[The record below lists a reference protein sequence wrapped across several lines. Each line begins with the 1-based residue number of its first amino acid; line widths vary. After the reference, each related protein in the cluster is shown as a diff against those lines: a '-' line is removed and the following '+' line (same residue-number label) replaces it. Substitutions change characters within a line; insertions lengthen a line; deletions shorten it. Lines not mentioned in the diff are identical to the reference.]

1 MLADR
6 LGRRARRILRT
17 DLLVTLAPAGLIIA
31 IAFGITMLFVKP
43 APPKRLTIAI
53 DPDEGGSRYYAR
65 RYQEI
70 VKRQGVTLDIRQ
82 TGGSL
87 ANVQLLA
94 NPGSGVDVALVQSGT
109 DPGAGGGQLVSLGS
123 LSYVPLWV
131 FYRGDPIDDVRG
143 LKGRRLAV
151 GGAES
156 GTHAL
161 ALTLLGATGADK
173 PPTELLPLD
182 REAAIEKLK
191 AGLLDAVFLVAPAE
205 APSVKKL
212 AAEPSIRLISF
223 ARADAYSRRFP
234 YLSKL
239 VLPHGV
245 FDLAADVPDRDIA
258 LLSPTANLVARDTLH
273 PALAYLLLRAASE
286 VHGGSG
292 LLVRSGEFPSPR
304 EAGFP
309 LSSVARR
316 YYQAGVPFLQRYL
329 PFWAANLVDRLWVM
343 VVPIIAVAV
352 PLARVVP
359 ALYRWRVRSRVFRWY
374 ARLKQIELQ
383 LEENPGRQV
392 LDDMLR
398 RLDDTERAVN
408 QIPTPLA
415 YAENLYFFR
424 EHVDVVR
431 RRIIRRLSNERDAG
445 LPVSA

>member
-1 MLADR
+1 M
-6 LGRRARRILRT
+6 G
-17 DLLVTLAPAGLIIA
+17 
-31 IAFGITMLFVKP
+31 
-43 APPKRLTIAI
+43 
-53 DPDEGGSRYYAR
+53 
-65 RYQEI
+65 
-70 VKRQGVTLDIRQ
+70 
-82 TGGSL
+82 
-87 ANVQLLA
+87 
-94 NPGSGVDVALVQSGT
+94 
-109 DPGAGGGQLVSLGS
+109 
-123 LSYVPLWV
+123 
-131 FYRGDPIDDVRG
+131 
-143 LKGRRLAV
+143 GRRLAV

-161 ALTLLGATGADK
+161 ALTLLGATGVDK

-292 LLVRSGEFPSPR
+292 MLVRSGEFPSPR

-309 LSSVARR
+309 LSTVARR

-343 VVPIIAVAV
+343 LVPSS
-352 PLARVVP
+352 PSQ
-359 ALYRWRVRSRVFRWY
+359 YRSR
-374 ARLKQIELQ
+374 ASC
-383 LEENPGRQV
+383 PPCTAGACGRACSAG
-392 LDDMLR
+392 M
-398 RLDDTERAVN
+398 RA
-408 QIPTPLA
+408 
-415 YAENLYFFR
+415 
-424 EHVDVVR
+424 
-431 RRIIRRLSNERDAG
+431 
-445 LPVSA
+445 